1 MDFWQGLMTLTLIHL
16 LAAAAPGPDFALVTR
31 QSLVYGRQAGL
42 LVSLGISLG
51 LAIHITYSAA
61 GLAAAVA
68 HSATWMKVIKL
79 GGGIFLLYLGI
90 KGLRAQ
96 PQSPTQNGSGLQ
108 HLPAS
113 ATKQVLT
120 GFLCNALNPKAPIY
134 FLSLF
139 TLVLSPNMPWLT
151 VAIYGM
157 WIMVLQLFWFSAVTL
172 FFTHTSIRT
181 RFLAIG
187 HWIDRAFGVAMVALG
202 IRVLTASDR

>member
-1 MDFWQGLMTLTLIHL
+1 MDFWQGLMTLTLVHL
-16 LAAAAPGPDFALVTR
+16 LAAAAPGPDFVLVTR
-31 QSLVYGRQAGL
+31 QSLVYGRRAGL
-42 LVSLGISLG
+42 LVSLGIALG
-51 LAIHITYSAA
+51 LSIHIAYSSA
-61 GLAAAVA
+61 GLATAVA
-68 HSATWMKVIKL
+68 HSTTWMQVIKF
-79 GGGIFLLYLGI
+79 GGGLFLLYLGI

-96 PQSPTQNGSGLQ
+96 PQNPAHNGALQ
-108 HLPAS
+108 PLPAS
-113 ATKQVLT
+113 AAKQVIT

-151 VAIYGM
+151 IAVYGM

-172 FFTHTSIRT
+172 FFTHASIRT